1 MEEAP
6 EGESL
11 TKYKANKEAGYNIT
25 EGSDPNLASAPEGK
39 PAGTNMATEWEKSGI
54 KNMNLA
60 TAPGNEEGDAGYEV
74 KAIEVKEKNPEVMNI
89 DPELASAPGDEDAK
103 ELDYEVNKEMGY
115 NVDESADIMK
125 INQELAK
132 APGKEEGDADYDVK
146 VVAGKAHNPE
156 VMNIDP
162 NFAIAPEKGAEADT
176 DVEVNSE
183 MGYNLGE
190 AIEYVKKNMN
200 SEEVKKFLQEMAKAL
215 DSDQLDESE
224 ESKKN

>member
-1 MEEAP
+1 
-6 EGESL
+6 
-11 TKYKANKEAGYNIT
+11 
-25 EGSDPNLASAPEGK
+25 
-39 PAGTNMATEWEKSGI
+39 
-54 KNMNLA
+54 
-60 TAPGNEEGDAGYEV
+60 
-74 KAIEVKEKNPEVMNI
+74 
-89 DPELASAPGDEDAK
+89 
-103 ELDYEVNKEMGY
+103 MGY

-162 NFAIAPEKGAEADT
+162 NFAKAPEKGAEADT